1 MKKQILI
8 LSLLASGTAF
18 AQIPK
23 GSIFGG
29 LTLSVWTQKHE
40 SENKSGNK
48 TTTDEPIKS
57 MSWEV
62 MPEASYF
69 VADNLAIGLGIGMN
83 GYKQTSTSTPNATT
97 KTESSYKSGGP
108 AFSIFARKF
117 FPVTENFYCFG
128 GFGFDFSS
136 GKGEDE
142 EKTTTT
148 LGTNTTTITT
158 TTKSKSTNMGIGLN
172 AGLAYNVTPKIML
185 IGSFGLLSWY
195 SNTSKT
201 NMEDD
206 PTNGESYDLDKYS
219 GIAFGV
225 NTGQTPFN
233 LGFVYLLNAPN

>member
-29 LTLSVWTQKHE
+29 LTFSVWTEKQEHE
-40 SENKSGNK
+40 RKDGNK
-48 TTTDEPIKS
+48 TTTDEPIKT

-69 VADNLAIGLGIGMN
+69 VADNLSIGLGVGMN
-83 GYKQTSTSTPNATT
+83 GYKRTSTSSNATS

-117 FPVTENFYCFG
+117 FPATENFYCFG

-142 EKTTTT
+142 VKTTTT
-148 LGTNTTTITT
+148 IGTNTTTTT
-158 TTKSKSTNMGIGLN
+158 TTIKNKSSNMNIGLN

-185 IGSFGLLSWY
+185 IGSFGVLSWY
-195 SNTSKT
+195 SNTYKS
-201 NMEDD
+201 NMMDD
-206 PTNGESYDLDKYS
+206 PTDGESYDENKYS
-219 GIAFGV
+219 GIEFGV
-225 NTGQTPFN
+225 NTSYTPFN
-233 LGFVYLLNAPN
+233 LGFIYLLNAPN